1 MTFRLVNLVLALSI
15 ALTHAAIRESMA
27 AGETVS
33 IGKWYGNHDCAV
45 SLRFDDNRDSHVDA
59 VVPILDRYGFKA
71 TFMVIPG
78 TDRYIKNRDFWEREV
93 VSQGHSLGNHTMH
106 HRGAGTLEEAEYEIG
121 EAAKILRFAQ
131 GDESDLMVFAAGG
144 LTKWG
149 DAEWERSSDSYKRLA
164 EKFRLIDLYDG
175 FHRAKHVHSTDT
187 SKSLSDL
194 VRKAIEAK
202 THQAFVFHDIGSPGI
217 RDLVKL
223 VKNGYHLTLGK
234 ESFTDFLDFLDE
246 RKKRIWIAPLIQ
258 IYKYEA
264 ERDGASLTVTE
275 NKSDLIGLKLKVNT
289 DPALYDQK
297 LTLVLAASGRNVSR
311 ILQAGEPVRDYEAA
325 DDSVL
330 IHVRPMTSDIAIH
343 LESHH
348 GKERQIK

>member
-1 MTFRLVNLVLALSI
+1 
-15 ALTHAAIRESMA
+15 
-27 AGETVS
+27 
-33 IGKWYGNHDCAV
+33 
-45 SLRFDDNRDSHVDA
+45 
-59 VVPILDRYGFKA
+59 
-71 TFMVIPG
+71 
-78 TDRYIKNRDFWEREV
+78 
-93 VSQGHSLGNHTMH
+93 
-106 HRGAGTLEEAEYEIG
+106 
-121 EAAKILRFAQ
+121 
-131 GDESDLMVFAAGG
+131 
-144 LTKWG
+144 
-149 DAEWERSSDSYKRLA
+149 
-164 EKFRLIDLYDG
+164 
-175 FHRAKHVHSTDT
+175 
-187 SKSLSDL
+187 
-194 VRKAIEAK
+194 
-202 THQAFVFHDIGSPGI
+202 
-217 RDLVKL
+217 VKL

>member
-1 MTFRLVNLVLALSI
+1 MTIRIVILAL
-15 ALTHAAIRESMA
+15 AISFAVMLVSMRESMA
-27 AGETVS
+27 AGETVT
-33 IGKWYGNHDCAV
+33 IGKWYRNHDCAV
-45 SLRFDDNRDSHVDA
+45 SLRFDDNRDSHVDV

-71 TFMVIPG
+71 TFMVNPG
-78 TDRYIKNRDFWEREV
+78 NARYIGKRDFWEKEV
-93 VSQGHSLGNHTMH
+93 VSKGHSLGNHTMH

-121 EAAKILRFAQ
+121 EAAKILRSVQ
-131 GDESDLMVFAAGG
+131 RDESDLMVFAAGG

-149 DAEWERSSDSYKRLA
+149 GAEWEESSDSYKRLA

-175 FHRAKHVHSTDT
+175 SHKAKHVHSTDN
-187 SKSLSDL
+187 SKSLCGL
-194 VRKAIEAK
+194 VRKAMEAK
-202 THQAFVFHDIGSPGI
+202 THQAFVFHDVGSPGI

-234 ESFTDFLDFLDE
+234 ESFTEFLDFLDE
-246 RKKRIWIAPLIQ
+246 RKERIWVAPLVR

-264 ERDGASLTVTE
+264 ERDGASLTVVE
-275 NKSDLIGLKLKVNT
+275 NKSELVRLKLKVNT

-311 ILQAGEPVRDYEAA
+311 ILQAGEPVREYEAV
-325 DDSVL
+325 DDTVL
-330 IHVRPMTSDIAIH
+330 IHVRPITSDIAIH

-348 GKERQIK
+348 GKERQTK